1 MPKVEEGRPT
11 PGARAEGGD
20 GGRAG
25 GRLGFALENARQ
37 ALQSPASRMAR
48 WGPTSWHGARP
59 VLKMFFAA
67 QVLSAV
73 LDAKAKM

>member
-1 MPKVEEGRPT
+1 MTGVEGPRGGR
-11 PGARAEGGD
+11 GGGD
-20 GGRAG
+20 SGCR
-25 GRLGFALENARQ
+25 
-37 ALQSPASRMAR
+37 R
-48 WGPTSWHGARP
+48 WRRGDRHRGQDGARP